1 MKASKEQLYEACLL
15 ALGTMEACENP
26 IITDMRGSHASRQ
39 DVASRKRKPVAFVGK
54 SHCTMRDYPVSAVC
68 YPTEPGG
75 VHYVKGHG
83 QALKPRNTRKGG
95 K

>member
-15 ALGTMEACENP
+15 VLGTMEACEKP
-26 IITDMRGSHASRQ
+26 IICDMRGSHASRQ
-39 DVASRKRKPVAFVGK
+39 DIANRKRRPVAFVGLT
-54 SHCTMRDYPVSAVC
+54 HCKERDYPVSAVY

-83 QALKPRNTRKGG
+83 QATKPRSTRKG